1 MKKQLLLSVLA
12 SFMFAVGFAQ
22 NKNVTFVVKSPDS
35 SQVFAFGDWSNW
47 GNYPGNV
54 MTSMGG
60 GYYSV
65 TIPMTA
71 GAHEFMFVN
80 GTAAF
85 VKEGITPTMPCTNG
99 NAQYT
104 NRTITVAN
112 DTTYCATWAT
122 CTSCTAPAAN
132 VSITF
137 KVQNPDSTPVYVF
150 GSWSN
155 WSNYPGTAMTSQGG
169 GIYQAT
175 ISMPA
180 NATYEYL
187 FVNGT
192 AGTKEVLNP
201 AWTCTNGNGQY
212 TNRMLTVTT
221 ANQTICRRW
230 AKCDSC
236 NSVVPSNIN
245 VKFQVKSPDSTPVYV
260 FGSWSNWSNF
270 PGTQMTSVG
279 NNTYE
284 VTIPMASNQD
294 IEYLFVNGT
303 GTKEALNST
312 WTCTNGNAQYT
323 NRLTKIKSNDTT
335 LCATWKSCVACN
347 TTNIPGIA
355 TEKVGMSLSKNQVK
369 LFTNDKMNIESLQI
383 FDIIGRNV
391 FTTHN
396 VTTNTAIPVEVDA
409 NKIYIIRARIQGQD
423 YTFKGVV
430 VE

>member
-1 MKKQLLLSVLA
+1 MEKQLLLSVLA

-54 MTSMGG
+54 MTSIGG

-71 GAHEFMFVN
+71 GAHEFFFVN

-104 NRTITVAN
+104 NRTIAVAN
-112 DTTYCATWAT
+112 DTTYCATWKT

-155 WSNYPGTAMTSQGG
+155 WSNFPGTAMTSQGG

-175 ISMPA
+175 ITMPA

-187 FVNGT
+187 FVNG
-192 AGTKEVLNP
+192 AGGTKEVLNP

-270 PGTQMTSVG
+270 PGNQMTSVG

-303 GTKEALNST
+303 GTKEVLNST

-391 FTTHN
+391 FTTN
-396 VTTNTAIPVEVDA
+396 NATTNTAIPVEVEA

>member
-12 SFMFAVGFAQ
+12 IFMFAVGFAQ

-54 MTSMGG
+54 MTSIGG

-71 GAHEFMFVN
+71 GAHEFFFVN

-104 NRTITVAN
+104 NRTIAVAN
-112 DTTYCATWAT
+112 DTTYCATWKT

-155 WSNYPGTAMTSQGG
+155 WSN
-169 GIYQAT
+169 
-175 ISMPA
+175 
-180 NATYEYL
+180 
-187 FVNGT
+187 
-192 AGTKEVLNP
+192 
-201 AWTCTNGNGQY
+201 
-212 TNRMLTVTT
+212 
-221 ANQTICRRW
+221 
-230 AKCDSC
+230 
-236 NSVVPSNIN
+236 
-245 VKFQVKSPDSTPVYV
+245 
-260 FGSWSNWSNF
+260 F
-270 PGTQMTSVG
+270 PGNQMTSLG

-303 GTKEALNST
+303 GTKEVLNST

-391 FTTHN
+391 FTTN
-396 VTTNTAIPVEVDA
+396 NATTNSAIPVEVEA

>member
-1 MKKQLLLSVLA
+1 MA
-12 SFMFAVGFAQ
+12 SL
-22 NKNVTFVVKSPDS
+22 
-35 SQVFAFGDWSNW
+35 
-47 GNYPGNV
+47 
-54 MTSMGG
+54 GG

-65 TIPMTA
+65 TVAMTA
-71 GAHEFMFVN
+71 GAHEFLFVN
-80 GTAAF
+80 GVQT
-85 VKEGITPTMPCTNG
+85 KEVLDSTWSCTNG
-99 NAQYT
+99 NGLYT
-104 NRTITVAN
+104 NRKITVN
-112 DTTYCATWAT
+112 TDTTYCATWAT

-137 KVQNPDSTPVYVF
+137 KVQNPDSTPVFVN
-150 GSWSN
+150 GN
-155 WSNYPGTAMTSQGG
+155 WNNWFPSTPMTAQGG
-169 GIYQAT
+169 GIYAAT
-175 ISMPA
+175 ITMPA
-180 NATYEYL
+180 NAAYEYI
-187 FVNGT
+187 FVNGS
-192 AGTKEVLNP
+192 GNGVNEVLNP
-201 AWTCTNGNGQY
+201 AWSCTNGNGQY
-212 TNRMLTVTT
+212 TNRKLTVTT
-221 ANQTICRRW
+221 TNQTICRRW

-270 PGTQMTSVG
+270 PGNQMTSLG

-303 GTKEALNST
+303 GTKEVLNST

-335 LCATWKSCVACN
+335 LCATWKSCVACS

-355 TEKVGMSLSKNQVK
+355 TEKVGMSLAKNQVK

-391 FTTHN
+391 FTTN
-396 VTTNTAIPVEVDA
+396 NAITNTAIPVEVEA

>member
-1 MKKQLLLSVLA
+1 MSLLA
-12 SFMFAVGFAQ
+12 TFMFAAGFAQ

-35 SQVFAFGDWSNW
+35 STVFIKGQWNNW
-47 GNYPGNV
+47 FPSTP
-54 MTSMGG
+54 MTSIGG
-60 GYYSV
+60 GFYSV
-65 TIPMTA
+65 TIPMNTGNYEFLFTN
-71 GAHEFMFVN
+71 GASQVN
-80 GTAAF
+80 EVLNSTWS
-85 VKEGITPTMPCTNG
+85 CTNG

-104 NRTITVAN
+104 NRKITVN
-112 DTTYCATWAT
+112 TDTTYCATWAT
-122 CTSCTAPAAN
+122 CTSCTAN

-150 GSWSN
+150 GSWSG
-155 WSNYPGTAMTSQGG
+155 WSNFPGTAMTSQGG

-187 FVNGT
+187 FVNGA

-221 ANQTICRRW
+221 TNQTICRRW

-270 PGTQMTSVG
+270 PGNQMTSLG

-303 GTKEALNST
+303 GTKEVLNST

-335 LCATWKSCVACN
+335 LCATWKSCVACS

-355 TEKVGMSLSKNQVK
+355 TEKVGMSLAKNQVK

-391 FTTHN
+391 FTTN
-396 VTTNTAIPVEVDA
+396 NAITNTAIPVEVEA